1 MKIYYDYQIFLHQK
15 FGGISKYYINLI
27 NHLDSR
33 VEKSIIAPFY
43 KNYYLNNQNKD
54 AKKFVYIDIK
64 TKNVNFISKNLN
76 KAYTKF
82 LYNYQTPDIFHFT
95 YFNQKYYLKK
105 KSSYVITMYDLIK
118 EKFYNDKYKNE
129 EVNKIKYFSC
139 MDKIICISENT
150 KKDLIDHYKLPPQL
164 IEVIHLGVSFD
175 KSYIKID
182 NKIPKKP
189 YLLFVGERHKYKNFK
204 NFILAYT
211 KSNRLKKDFDILCFG
226 GNSFTSEEINK
237 IKYFS
242 CMDKIICI
250 SENTK
255 KDLIDHYKLSP
266 QLIEVVHLGVSF
278 DKSYIKIDNKI
289 PKKPYLLFVGE
300 RYRYKNFILAYTK
313 SNRLKKDFDILCFGG
328 NSFTSEEINFFKE
341 FRISQNIKQIN
352 GSDLELNYVYK
363 KARCFI
369 FPSLYEGFGLPLL
382 EAMNMDCPVI
392 CSDTSCFSE
401 VTNNAAAMFDPN
413 NIENI
418 IHEIEDVVYDE
429 QKFSDLIIKG
439 RNNIKNFSWQKCAEQ
454 TLKVYNSIL

>member
-1 MKIYYDYQIFLHQK
+1 M
-15 FGGISKYYINLI
+15 
-27 NHLDSR
+27 
-33 VEKSIIAPFY
+33 
-43 KNYYLNNQNKD
+43 
-54 AKKFVYIDIK
+54 
-64 TKNVNFISKNLN
+64 
-76 KAYTKF
+76 
-82 LYNYQTPDIFHFT
+82 
-95 YFNQKYYLKK
+95 
-105 KSSYVITMYDLIK
+105 
-118 EKFYNDKYKNE
+118 
-129 EVNKIKYFSC
+129 
-139 MDKIICISENT
+139 
-150 KKDLIDHYKLPPQL
+150 
-164 IEVIHLGVSFD
+164 
-175 KSYIKID
+175 
-182 NKIPKKP
+182 
-189 YLLFVGERHKYKNFK
+189 
-204 NFILAYT
+204 
-211 KSNRLKKDFDILCFG
+211 
-226 GNSFTSEEINK
+226 
-237 IKYFS
+237 
-242 CMDKIICI
+242 
-250 SENTK
+250 
-255 KDLIDHYKLSP
+255 KLSTW
-266 QLIEVVHLGVSF
+266 GVSF

>member
-1 MKIYYDYQIFLHQK
+1 MIRKAIIISVSGTSLTK
-15 FGGISKYYINLI
+15 EESSIIKKEKPWGIILFRRNISSKKQVIDLI
-27 NHLDSR
+27 NSIKNIMRDKKYPILIDEESGRVSRFSNFLDNS
-33 VEKSIIAPFY
+33 
-43 KNYYLNNQNKD
+43 
-54 AKKFVYIDIK
+54 
-64 TKNVNFISKNLN
+64 
-76 KAYTKF
+76 
-82 LYNYQTPDIFHFT
+82 

-105 KSSYVITMYDLIK
+105 KSSYVITIYDLIK
-118 EKFYNDKYKNE
+118 EKFYNDKFKNE
-129 EVNKIKYFSC
+129 EVNKIKYF
-139 MDKIICISENT
+139 
-150 KKDLIDHYKLPPQL
+150 
-164 IEVIHLGVSFD
+164 G
-175 KSYIKID
+175 
-182 NKIPKKP
+182 
-189 YLLFVGERHKYKNFK
+189 
-204 NFILAYT
+204 
-211 KSNRLKKDFDILCFG
+211 
-226 GNSFTSEEINK
+226 
-237 IKYFS
+237 

-266 QLIEVVHLGVSF
+266 ELIEVVHLGVSF
-278 DKSYIKIDNKI
+278 DKSYIEIDNKI

-300 RYRYKNFILAYTK
+300 RDRYKNFKNFILAYTK

-341 FRISQNIKQIN
+341 FRITQNIKQII

-418 IHEIEDVVYDE
+418 KHEIENVVYDE
-429 QKFSDLIIKG
+429 QKFSGLIIKG
-439 RNNIKNFSWQKCAEQ
+439 RNNIKNFSWQKCADQ

>member
-105 KSSYVITMYDLIK
+105 KSSYVITIYDLIK
-118 EKFYNDKYKNE
+118 EKFYNDK
-129 EVNKIKYFSC
+129 
-139 MDKIICISENT
+139 
-150 KKDLIDHYKLPPQL
+150 
-164 IEVIHLGVSFD
+164 
-175 KSYIKID
+175 
-182 NKIPKKP
+182 
-189 YLLFVGERHKYKNFK
+189 FK
-204 NFILAYT
+204 N
-211 KSNRLKKDFDILCFG
+211 
-226 GNSFTSEEINK
+226 EEINK

-300 RYRYKNFILAYTK
+300 RYRYKNFKNFILAYTK

-341 FRISQNIKQIN
+341 FGISQNIKQIN